1 MNIKK
6 IISMIP
12 DKIQK
17 LSTEGIKDITTHIV
31 NHIINT
37 KTLFVCDGTFYLYS
51 QNLLIVISDKETS
64 TVIRCLI
71 SSANRAEVSSFIIKE
86 AIERLRDM
94 SEVQIDIDEIMKQ
107 NRYKILLTNGVFD
120 VKNNQFNSAT
130 KKDLFL
136 YRLNFEYVS
145 GCTIDN
151 APTFKGFVETSL
163 GTENLDCLLEW
174 LGYSCTTLTDAR
186 KSMFLIGPEQC
197 GKSVLLDVIEEAI
210 GTENTSSVSFS
221 NLGTEQSKIKY
232 QGKIVNL
239 SRETSAEPMK
249 NDDAFKIIASGDK
262 TTGRRL
268 YENSKEFR
276 LFIKLITAS
285 NFFPQF
291 KHMDTATLDRIVA
304 IYFNDRVE
312 SNVKTDFQLKE
323 KLIVE
328 KDVIFSMALDR
339 TAELIKSGYQFSISE
354 RAKNVLKNKH
364 NELLNISEF
373 IKENFE
379 LDTDAVISSTALY
392 QQYKEWCNINAIA
405 PEGRN
410 TFYSKVT
417 DYSNTIIRGKFIIE
431 NRNLNGFR
439 GLKIKCEYNDN
450 KYVQAYQDS
459 HSSTQKEG
467 ENR

>member
-1 MNIKK
+1 MNTKK

-12 DKIQK
+12 EKMQK
-17 LSTEGIKDITTHIV
+17 LYTEGIKDITTHIV
-31 NHIINT
+31 NHTINT
-37 KTLFVCDGTFYLYS
+37 KTLFVCDSTFYLHS
-51 QNLLIVISDKETS
+51 QHLLIAISDKETS
-64 TVIRCLI
+64 TVIRHLI
-71 SSANRAEVSSFIIKE
+71 SPANRAEISSFIIKE

-94 SEVQIDIDEIMKQ
+94 GEIQIDIDEIIKQ

-120 VKNNQFNSAT
+120 VKNSKFNSTT
-130 KKDLFL
+130 KNELFL
-136 YRLNFEYVS
+136 YRLNFEYIPN
-145 GCTIDN
+145 CTIDK
-151 APTFKGFVETSL
+151 APAFKNFVETSL

-174 LGYSCTTLTDAR
+174 LGYSCTTLTEAR
-186 KSMFLIGPEQC
+186 KAIFFIGAEQC

-221 NLGTEQSKIKY
+221 KLGTEQSKIKY

-291 KHMDTATLDRIVA
+291 KHMDTATLDRIIA

-312 SNVKTDFQLKE
+312 SKVKTDFYLKE
-323 KLIVE
+323 KLIAE
-328 KDVIFSMALDR
+328 KDIIFSMALDR
-339 TAELIKSGYQFSISE
+339 TAGLIKSGYQFSTSD
-354 RAKNVLKNKH
+354 RAKNVIKNKR
-364 NELLNISEF
+364 NELLNVSEF
-373 IKENFE
+373 IKENFS

-392 QQYKEWCNINAIA
+392 QQYKEWCNINAIT

-417 DYSNTIIRGKFIIE
+417 DYSNAIGRGKFIIG

-450 KYVQAYQDS
+450 QYGQSYQDS
-459 HSSTQKEG
+459 HSSIQKGDET
-467 ENR
+467 